1 MLRLAGEAG
10 RINAGSRALPY
21 LQRAALTPHLR
32 DLARTHEVGLKQLRE
47 TTAQAAGQEVPALV
61 PMRRIRIRDFVFTAM
76 IALAIYLVIAQ
87 LAKIGFHTIA
97 NELRHA
103 EIAWVVLGLVLAQL
117 ALVAQGISV
126 RGTVTTPL
134 PLLPCV
140 VLQSA
145 IKFINM
151 TVPSSAGAIAI
162 NVRFLQ
168 RMGTP
173 TSQALVAGAV
183 DDFSSTLIEVALVL
197 VTLPFVKIA
206 IDTSDLT
213 SNAPSG
219 RLIVTVLVVL
229 VLIVAALFAIPAVR
243 AKVLP
248 PIRSGAAGL
257 WAVMR
262 DRRKRL
268 ELFGGN
274 LGAEILYA
282 LTLGAVCHAY
292 GISLSFATL
301 LLVNTAAS
309 AFSGLIPTPGGVGAA
324 EASLT
329 AGLVAVGV
337 DNSTAFAIAFTHR
350 ICTYYLPPIWGYF
363 SAQWLSR
370 KAYI

>member
-1 MLRLAGEAG
+1 
-10 RINAGSRALPY
+10 
-21 LQRAALTPHLR
+21 
-32 DLARTHEVGLKQLRE
+32 
-47 TTAQAAGQEVPALV
+47 
-61 PMRRIRIRDFVFTAM
+61 
-76 IALAIYLVIAQ
+76 
-87 LAKIGFHTIA
+87 
-97 NELRHA
+97 
-103 EIAWVVLGLVLAQL
+103 
-117 ALVAQGISV
+117 
-126 RGTVTTPL
+126 
-134 PLLPCV
+134 

-206 IDTSDLT
+206 INTSDLT

-219 RLIVTVLVVL
+219 RLIVTVLVAL

-257 WAVMR
+257 WAVIR

-268 ELFGGN
+268 E
-274 LGAEILYA
+274 
-282 LTLGAVCHAY
+282 
-292 GISLSFATL
+292 
-301 LLVNTAAS
+301 
-309 AFSGLIPTPGGVGAA
+309 
-324 EASLT
+324 
-329 AGLVAVGV
+329 
-337 DNSTAFAIAFTHR
+337 
-350 ICTYYLPPIWGYF
+350 PPIWGYF
-363 SAQWLSR
+363 STQWLSR